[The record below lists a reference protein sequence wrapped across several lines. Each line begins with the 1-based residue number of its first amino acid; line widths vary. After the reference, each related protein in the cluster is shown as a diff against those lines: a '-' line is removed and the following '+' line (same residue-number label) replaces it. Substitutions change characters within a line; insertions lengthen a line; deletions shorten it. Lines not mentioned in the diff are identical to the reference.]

1 MYFSPSLSRWQSKP
15 LRTRFLSAAA
25 VLSFLALS
33 LFLLLRDPAD
43 VGKYVIKTQPLPAA
57 PDQGVAGGESPVD
70 GSGGGGGGEDGGQQG
85 WEFRVERDGDDYG
98 LSEEQCQTA
107 FPKLFGE
114 IDKSKAAREGNRI
127 SWKEVDSTV
136 VEDGMVRAMV
146 HHGQVSC

>member
-1 MYFSPSLSRWQSKP
+1 MGG
-15 LRTRFLSAAA
+15 
-25 VLSFLALS
+25 
-33 LFLLLRDPAD
+33 D
-43 VGKYVIKTQPLPAA
+43 GGG
-57 PDQGVAGGESPVD
+57 GVAGG
-70 GSGGGGGGEDGGQQG
+70 GGGGGGGGEKGGQQG

-98 LSEEQCQTA
+98 LSEEQCQAA

-114 IDKSKAAREGNRI
+114 IDKSKAAREGHRI